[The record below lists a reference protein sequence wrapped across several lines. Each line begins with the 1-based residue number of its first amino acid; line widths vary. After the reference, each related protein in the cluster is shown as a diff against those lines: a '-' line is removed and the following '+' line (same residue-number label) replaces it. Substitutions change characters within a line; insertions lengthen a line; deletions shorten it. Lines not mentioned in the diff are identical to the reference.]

1 MFVLVFNAAEVL
13 EVCPTLDL
21 HNKTTNDE
29 IFRPTRM
36 SILHPIAKLRS
47 MLPIA

>member
-21 HNKTTNDE
+21 HKTTNDE